1 MTRSVAATRGIAWR
15 LLGTATAVL
24 FVASACSSSSATPSP
39 AVTQPAASQPA
50 ASQPAGASPAAS
62 AAASQAIDT
71 TTPMT
76 LNVLLMQQAAY
87 SASDIQAMDDAF
99 TKAYPNITINPELVS
114 YDSLHDKIVT
124 AQVGGSGKYDVV
136 LMDTPWPAELVT
148 ANIVSDITSKVPAD
162 FTSGVFDSAWTAAKY
177 NGKVYGV
184 PWINDTKFFFY
195 NTDMFAKAGI
205 ATAPKTWDEVEA
217 DAKLIKA
224 TGVKYPIT
232 ASWKQAEAVICDWT
246 QLAAAFGGSD
256 FVDASGKALFNQG
269 GGLAALTFMKK
280 LIDEGLVDPA
290 SLSQT
295 EDDVNSVMS
304 AGQSAMALNWTY
316 GLSVMNDPTK
326 STVAGK
332 MKVAPSPGEGSVTTS
347 GVNGGMSLAVTTT
360 TKHPNEALAYA
371 LFLASESS
379 QEMDV
384 ANALPMWKA
393 SFDNTN
399 VTKGN
404 PDLFAAAKIQF
415 AGLVARPVVPYY
427 TKLSN
432 ALQDA
437 IQQTLLGKKT
447 PQQALDDVAAQ
458 LPTFQQ

>member
-1 MTRSVAATRGIAWR
+1 MIRSAAAPRGIARR
-15 LLGTATAVL
+15 LLVTATAVL
-24 FVASACSSSSATPSP
+24 LVASACSSSATT
-39 AVTQPAASQPA
+39 A
-50 ASQPAGASPAAS
+50 PAAS
-62 AAASQAIDT
+62 AGAASGAVDT

-87 SASDIQAMDDAF
+87 SAGDIQAMDDAF
-99 TKAYPNITINPELVS
+99 TKQYPNITINPELVS

-124 AQVGGSGKYDVV
+124 AQVGGNGKYDVV

-148 ANIVSDITSKVPAD
+148 ANIVSDITSKIPAD
-162 FTSGVFDSAWTAAKY
+162 FLSGVFDSAWTAAKY
-177 NGKVYGV
+177 NGKTYGV

-195 NTDMFAKAGI
+195 NSDMFSKAGLT
-205 ATAPKTWDEVEA
+205 AAPKTWDEVEA
-217 DAKLIKA
+217 DAKAIKA
-224 TGVKYPIT
+224 AGIVKYPIT

-256 FVDASGKALFNQG
+256 FVDANGKALFNQG

-280 LIDEGLVDPA
+280 LLDEGLVDPA

-295 EDDVNSVMS
+295 EDDVNSVVS
-304 AGQSAMALNWTY
+304 AGQAAMALNWTY
-316 GLSVMNDPTK
+316 GLSVMNDPSK

-332 MKVAPSPGEGSVTTS
+332 IKVAPSPGEGSVTTS

-371 LFLASESS
+371 LFMASEKS

-393 SFDNTN
+393 SFDDPN
-399 VTKGN
+399 VTKNN
-404 PDLFAAAKIQF
+404 PDLFAAAKIEF

-437 IQQTLLGKKT
+437 IQQALLGKKT

-458 LPTFQQ
+458 LPSFQK

>member
-1 MTRSVAATRGIAWR
+1 MIRSAAAPRGIARR
-15 LLGTATAVL
+15 LLVTATAVL
-24 FVASACSSSSATPSP
+24 LVASACSSSATT
-39 AVTQPAASQPA
+39 A
-50 ASQPAGASPAAS
+50 PAAS
-62 AAASQAIDT
+62 AGAASGAVDT

-99 TKAYPNITINPELVS
+99 TKQYPNITINPELVS

-124 AQVGGSGKYDVV
+124 AQVGGNGKYDVV

-148 ANIVSDITSKVPAD
+148 ANIVSDITSKIPAD
-162 FTSGVFDSAWTAAKY
+162 FLSGVFDSAWTAAKY
-177 NGKVYGV
+177 NGKIYGV

-195 NTDMFAKAGI
+195 NSDMFSKAGLT
-205 ATAPKTWDEVEA
+205 AAPKTWDEVEA
-217 DAKLIKA
+217 DAKAIKA
-224 TGVKYPIT
+224 AGIVKYPIT

-256 FVDASGKALFNQG
+256 FVDPNGKALFNQG
-269 GGLAALTFMKK
+269 GGLAALTFIKK
-280 LIDEGLVDPA
+280 LLDEGLVDPA

-295 EDDVNSVMS
+295 EDDVNSVVS
-304 AGQSAMALNWTY
+304 AGQAAMALNWTY
-316 GLSVMNDPTK
+316 GLSVMNDPSK

-371 LFLASESS
+371 LFMASEKS

-393 SFDNTN
+393 SFDDPN
-399 VTKGN
+399 VTKNN
-404 PDLFAAAKIQF
+404 PDLFAAAKIEF

-437 IQQTLLGKKT
+437 IQQALLGKKT

-458 LPTFQQ
+458 LPSFQK

>member
-1 MTRSVAATRGIAWR
+1 V
-15 LLGTATAVL
+15 LL
-24 FVASACSSSSATPSP
+24 VASACSSSATT
-39 AVTQPAASQPA
+39 A
-50 ASQPAGASPAAS
+50 PAAS
-62 AAASQAIDT
+62 AGAASGAVDT

-99 TKAYPNITINPELVS
+99 TKQYPNITINPELVS

-124 AQVGGSGKYDVV
+124 AQVGGNGKYDVV

-148 ANIVSDITSKVPAD
+148 ANIVSDITSKIPAD
-162 FTSGVFDSAWTAAKY
+162 FLSGVFDSAWTAAKY
-177 NGKVYGV
+177 NGKTYGV

-195 NTDMFAKAGI
+195 NSDMFSKAGLT
-205 ATAPKTWDEVEA
+205 AAPKTWDEVEA
-217 DAKLIKA
+217 DAKAIKA
-224 TGVKYPIT
+224 AGIVKYPIT

-256 FVDASGKALFNQG
+256 FVDANGKALFNQG

-280 LIDEGLVDPA
+280 LLDEGLVDPA

-295 EDDVNSVMS
+295 EDDVNSVVS
-304 AGQSAMALNWTY
+304 AGQAAMALNWTY
-316 GLSVMNDPTK
+316 GLSVMNDPSK

-332 MKVAPSPGEGSVTTS
+332 IKVAPSPGEGSVTTS

-371 LFLASESS
+371 LFMASEKS

-393 SFDNTN
+393 SFDDPN
-399 VTKGN
+399 VTKNN
-404 PDLFAAAKIQF
+404 PDLFAAAKIEF

-437 IQQTLLGKKT
+437 IQQALLGKKT

-458 LPTFQQ
+458 LPSFQK

>member
-1 MTRSVAATRGIAWR
+1 MIRSAAAPRGIARR
-15 LLGTATAVL
+15 LLVTATAVL
-24 FVASACSSSSATPSP
+24 LVASACSSSATT
-39 AVTQPAASQPA
+39 A
-50 ASQPAGASPAAS
+50 PAAS
-62 AAASQAIDT
+62 AGAASGAVDT

-99 TKAYPNITINPELVS
+99 TKQYPNITINPELVS

-124 AQVGGSGKYDVV
+124 AQVGGNGKYDVV

-148 ANIVSDITSKVPAD
+148 ANIVSDITSKIPAD
-162 FTSGVFDSAWTAAKY
+162 FLSGVFDSAWTAAKY
-177 NGKVYGV
+177 NGKIYGV

-195 NTDMFAKAGI
+195 NSDMFSKAGLT
-205 ATAPKTWDEVEA
+205 AAPKTWDEVEA
-217 DAKLIKA
+217 DAKAIKA
-224 TGVKYPIT
+224 AGIVKYPIT

-256 FVDASGKALFNQG
+256 FVDANGKALFNQG

-280 LIDEGLVDPA
+280 LLDEGLVDPA

-295 EDDVNSVMS
+295 EDDVNSVVS
-304 AGQSAMALNWTY
+304 AGQAAMALNWTY
-316 GLSVMNDPTK
+316 GLSVMNDPSK

-332 MKVAPSPGEGSVTTS
+332 MKVAPSPGEASVTTS

-371 LFLASESS
+371 LFMASEKS

-393 SFDNTN
+393 SFDDPN
-399 VTKGN
+399 VTKNN
-404 PDLFAAAKIQF
+404 PDLFAAAKIEF

-437 IQQTLLGKKT
+437 IQQALLGKKT

-458 LPTFQQ
+458 LPSFQK

>member
-1 MTRSVAATRGIAWR
+1 MIRSAAAPRGIARR
-15 LLGTATAVL
+15 LLVTATAVL
-24 FVASACSSSSATPSP
+24 LVASACSSSATT
-39 AVTQPAASQPA
+39 A
-50 ASQPAGASPAAS
+50 PAAS
-62 AAASQAIDT
+62 AGAASGAVDT

-99 TKAYPNITINPELVS
+99 TKQYPTITINPELVS

-124 AQVGGSGKYDVV
+124 AQVGGNGKYDVV

-148 ANIVSDITSKVPAD
+148 ANIVSDITSKIPAD
-162 FTSGVFDSAWTAAKY
+162 FLSGVFDSAWTAAKY
-177 NGKVYGV
+177 NGKIYGV

-195 NTDMFAKAGI
+195 NSDMFSKAGLT
-205 ATAPKTWDEVEA
+205 AAPKTWDEVEA
-217 DAKLIKA
+217 DAKAIKA
-224 TGVKYPIT
+224 AGIVKYPIT

-256 FVDASGKALFNQG
+256 FVDPNGKALFNQG

-280 LIDEGLVDPA
+280 LLDEGLVDPA

-295 EDDVNSVMS
+295 EDDVNSVVS
-304 AGQSAMALNWTY
+304 AGQAAMALNWTY
-316 GLSVMNDPTK
+316 GLSVMNDPSK

-371 LFLASESS
+371 LFMASEKS

-393 SFDNTN
+393 SFDDPN
-399 VTKGN
+399 VTKNN
-404 PDLFAAAKIQF
+404 PDLFAAAKIEF

-437 IQQTLLGKKT
+437 IQQALLGKKT

-458 LPTFQQ
+458 LPSFQK

>member
-1 MTRSVAATRGIAWR
+1 MNRSLAATRGIAWR
-15 LLGTATAVL
+15 FLGAATAAL
-24 FVASACSSSSATPSP
+24 FVASACSSSAPTSSPAATP
-39 AVTQPAASQPA
+39 PAASVVP
-50 ASQPAGASPAAS
+50 GTSPAAS
-62 AAASQAIDT
+62 SPIDT

-76 LNVLLMQQAAY
+76 LTVLLMQQAAY
-87 SASDIQAMDDAF
+87 SAADIQAMDDAF
-99 TKAYPNITINPELVS
+99 TKAYPNITITPELVS

-136 LMDTPWPAELVT
+136 LMDTPWPAELVK
-148 ANIVSDITSKVPAD
+148 ANIVSDITSKIPAD
-162 FTSGVFDSAWTAAKY
+162 FTSGVFDSAWTSAKY

-195 NTDMFAKAGI
+195 NSDMFAKAGLT
-205 ATAPKTWDEVEA
+205 AAPKTWDEVEA
-217 DAKLIKA
+217 DAKAIKTA
-224 TGVKYPIT
+224 GIVKYPIT

-256 FVDASGKALFNQG
+256 FVDADGKALFNQG

-280 LIDEGLVDPA
+280 LLDEGLVDPA

-295 EDDVNSVMS
+295 EDDVNSVVS
-304 AGQSAMALNWTY
+304 AGRAAMALNWTY
-316 GLSVMNDPTK
+316 GLSVMNDPSK

-332 MKVAPSPGEGSVTTS
+332 IKVVASPGEGNVATS

-371 LFLASESS
+371 LFMASEKS
-379 QEMDV
+379 QEIDV

-393 SFDNTN
+393 SFDNPD
-399 VTKGN
+399 VTKNN

-437 IQQTLLGKKT
+437 IQQALLVKKT
-447 PQQALDDVAAQ
+447 PQQALDDVATQ
-458 LPTFQQ
+458 LPTFK

>member
-1 MTRSVAATRGIAWR
+1 MIRSAAAPRGIARR
-15 LLGTATAVL
+15 LLVTATAVL
-24 FVASACSSSSATPSP
+24 LVASACSSSATT
-39 AVTQPAASQPA
+39 A
-50 ASQPAGASPAAS
+50 PAAS
-62 AAASQAIDT
+62 AGAASGAVDT

-99 TKAYPNITINPELVS
+99 TKQYPNITINPELVS

-124 AQVGGSGKYDVV
+124 AQVGGNGKYDVV

-148 ANIVSDITSKVPAD
+148 ANIVSDITSKIPAD
-162 FTSGVFDSAWTAAKY
+162 FLSGVFDSAWTAAKY
-177 NGKVYGV
+177 NGKTYGV

-195 NTDMFAKAGI
+195 NSDMFSKAGLT
-205 ATAPKTWDEVEA
+205 AAPKTWDEVEA
-217 DAKLIKA
+217 DAKAIKA
-224 TGVKYPIT
+224 AGIVKYPIT

-256 FVDASGKALFNQG
+256 FVDANGKALFNQG

-280 LIDEGLVDPA
+280 LLDEGLVDPA

-295 EDDVNSVMS
+295 EDDVNSVVS
-304 AGQSAMALNWTY
+304 AGQAAMALNWTY
-316 GLSVMNDPTK
+316 GLSVMNDPSK

-332 MKVAPSPGEGSVTTS
+332 IKVAPSPGEGSVTTS

-371 LFLASESS
+371 LFMASEKS

-393 SFDNTN
+393 SFDDSN
-399 VTKGN
+399 VTKNN
-404 PDLFAAAKIQF
+404 PDLFAAAKIEF

-437 IQQTLLGKKT
+437 IQQALLGKKT

-458 LPTFQQ
+458 LPSFQK

>member
-1 MTRSVAATRGIAWR
+1 
-15 LLGTATAVL
+15 
-24 FVASACSSSSATPSP
+24 
-39 AVTQPAASQPA
+39 
-50 ASQPAGASPAAS
+50 
-62 AAASQAIDT
+62 
-71 TTPMT
+71 
-76 LNVLLMQQAAY
+76 
-87 SASDIQAMDDAF
+87 
-99 TKAYPNITINPELVS
+99 
-114 YDSLHDKIVT
+114 
-124 AQVGGSGKYDVV
+124 
-136 LMDTPWPAELVT
+136 MDTPWPAELVRAT
-148 ANIVSDITSKVPAD
+148 IVTDITSKIPAN

-177 NGKVYGV
+177 NGKIYGV

-195 NTDMFAKAGI
+195 NSDMFSKAGI
-205 ATAPKTWDEVEA
+205 TVAPKTWDEVEA
-217 DAKLIKA
+217 DATAIKA
-224 TGVKYPIT
+224 AGIVKYPIT

-246 QLAAAFGGSD
+246 QLSAAFGSSD

-280 LIDEGLVDPA
+280 LLDEGLVDPA

-295 EDDVNSVMS
+295 EDDVNTVMS

-332 MKVAPSPGEGSVTTS
+332 IKVAPSPGEGSVTTS
-347 GVNGGMSLAVTTT
+347 GVNGGMSLAITTT
-360 TKHPNEALAYA
+360 SKYPDQALQYA
-371 LFLASESS
+371 LFMASEQS

-393 SFDNTN
+393 SFDDPN
-399 VTKGN
+399 VTKNN
-404 PDLFAAAKIQF
+404 PDLFAAAKIEF

-437 IQQTLLGKKT
+437 IQQALLGNKT
-447 PQQALDDVAAQ
+447 PQQALDDVATQ

>member
-1 MTRSVAATRGIAWR
+1 MIRSDAAPRGIARR
-15 LLGTATAVL
+15 LLVTATAVL
-24 FVASACSSSSATPSP
+24 LVASACSSSATT
-39 AVTQPAASQPA
+39 A
-50 ASQPAGASPAAS
+50 PAAS
-62 AAASQAIDT
+62 AGAASGAVDT

-124 AQVGGSGKYDVV
+124 AQVGGNGKYDVV

-148 ANIVSDITSKVPAD
+148 ANIVSDITSKIPAD
-162 FTSGVFDSAWTAAKY
+162 FLSGVFDSAWTAAKY
-177 NGKVYGV
+177 NGKIYGV

-195 NTDMFAKAGI
+195 NSDMFSKAGLT
-205 ATAPKTWDEVEA
+205 AAPKTWDEVEA
-217 DAKLIKA
+217 DAKAIKA
-224 TGVKYPIT
+224 AGIVKYPIT

-256 FVDASGKALFNQG
+256 FVDANGKALFNQG

-280 LIDEGLVDPA
+280 LLDEGLVDPA

-295 EDDVNSVMS
+295 EDDVNSVVS
-304 AGQSAMALNWTY
+304 AGQAAMALNWTY
-316 GLSVMNDPTK
+316 GLSVMNDPSK

-332 MKVAPSPGEGSVTTS
+332 IKVAPSPGEGSVTTS

-371 LFLASESS
+371 LSMASEKS

-393 SFDNTN
+393 SFDDPN
-399 VTKGN
+399 VTKNN
-404 PDLFAAAKIQF
+404 PDLFAAAKIEF

-437 IQQTLLGKKT
+437 IQQALLGKKT

-458 LPTFQQ
+458 LPSFQK

>member
-1 MTRSVAATRGIAWR
+1 MIRSAAAPRGIARR
-15 LLGTATAVL
+15 LLVTATAVL
-24 FVASACSSSSATPSP
+24 LVASACSSSATT
-39 AVTQPAASQPA
+39 A
-50 ASQPAGASPAAS
+50 PAAS
-62 AAASQAIDT
+62 AGAASGAVDT

-99 TKAYPNITINPELVS
+99 TKQYPNITINPELVS

-124 AQVGGSGKYDVV
+124 AQVGGNGKYDVV

-148 ANIVSDITSKVPAD
+148 ANIVSDITSKIPAD
-162 FTSGVFDSAWTAAKY
+162 FLSGVFDSAWTAAKY
-177 NGKVYGV
+177 NDKTYGV

-195 NTDMFAKAGI
+195 NSDMFSKAGLT
-205 ATAPKTWDEVEA
+205 AAPKTWDEVEA
-217 DAKLIKA
+217 DAKAIKA
-224 TGVKYPIT
+224 AGIVKYPIT

-256 FVDASGKALFNQG
+256 FVDANGKALFNQG

-280 LIDEGLVDPA
+280 LLDEGLVDPA

-295 EDDVNSVMS
+295 EDDVNSVVS
-304 AGQSAMALNWTY
+304 AGQAAMALNWTY
-316 GLSVMNDPTK
+316 GLSVMNDPSK

-332 MKVAPSPGEGSVTTS
+332 IKVAPSPGEGSVTTS

-371 LFLASESS
+371 LFMASEKS

-393 SFDNTN
+393 SFDDPN
-399 VTKGN
+399 VTKNN
-404 PDLFAAAKIQF
+404 PDLFAAAKIEF

-437 IQQTLLGKKT
+437 IQQALLGKKT

-458 LPTFQQ
+458 LPSFQK

>member
-1 MTRSVAATRGIAWR
+1 MIRSDAAPRGIARR
-15 LLGTATAVL
+15 LLVTATAAL
-24 FVASACSSSSATPSP
+24 LVASACSSSATT
-39 AVTQPAASQPA
+39 A
-50 ASQPAGASPAAS
+50 PAAS
-62 AAASQAIDT
+62 AGAASGAVDT

-124 AQVGGSGKYDVV
+124 AQVGGNGKYDVV

-148 ANIVSDITSKVPAD
+148 ANIVSDITSKIPAD
-162 FTSGVFDSAWTAAKY
+162 FLSGVFDSAWTAAKY
-177 NGKVYGV
+177 NGKIYGV

-195 NTDMFAKAGI
+195 NSDMFSKAGLT
-205 ATAPKTWDEVEA
+205 AAPKTWDEVEA
-217 DAKLIKA
+217 DAKAIKA
-224 TGVKYPIT
+224 AGIVKYPIT

-256 FVDASGKALFNQG
+256 FVDANGKALFNQG

-280 LIDEGLVDPA
+280 LLDEGLVDPA

-295 EDDVNSVMS
+295 EDDVNSVVS
-304 AGQSAMALNWTY
+304 AGQAAMALNWTY
-316 GLSVMNDPTK
+316 GLSVMNDPSK

-332 MKVAPSPGEGSVTTS
+332 IKVAPSPGEGSVATS

-371 LFLASESS
+371 LSMASEKS

-393 SFDNTN
+393 SFDDPN
-399 VTKGN
+399 VTKNN
-404 PDLFAAAKIQF
+404 PDLFAAAKIEF

-437 IQQTLLGKKT
+437 IQQALLGKKT

-458 LPTFQQ
+458 LPSFQQ

>member
-1 MTRSVAATRGIAWR
+1 MIRSAAAPRGIARR
-15 LLGTATAVL
+15 LLVTATAVL
-24 FVASACSSSSATPSP
+24 LVASACSSSATT
-39 AVTQPAASQPA
+39 A
-50 ASQPAGASPAAS
+50 PAAS
-62 AAASQAIDT
+62 AGAASGAVDT

-99 TKAYPNITINPELVS
+99 TKQYPNITINPELVS

-124 AQVGGSGKYDVV
+124 AQVGGNGKYDVV

-148 ANIVSDITSKVPAD
+148 ANIVSDITSKIPAD
-162 FTSGVFDSAWTAAKY
+162 FLSGVFDSAWTAAKY
-177 NGKVYGV
+177 NGKIYGV

-195 NTDMFAKAGI
+195 NSDMFSKAGLT
-205 ATAPKTWDEVEA
+205 AAPKTWDEVEA
-217 DAKLIKA
+217 DAKAIKA
-224 TGVKYPIT
+224 AGIVKYPIT

-256 FVDASGKALFNQG
+256 FVDPNGKALFNQG

-280 LIDEGLVDPA
+280 LLDEGLVDPA

-295 EDDVNSVMS
+295 EDDVNSVVS
-304 AGQSAMALNWTY
+304 AGQAAMALNWTY
-316 GLSVMNDPTK
+316 GLSVMNDPSK

-371 LFLASESS
+371 LFMASEKS

-393 SFDNTN
+393 SFDDPN
-399 VTKGN
+399 VTKNN
-404 PDLFAAAKIQF
+404 PDLFAAAKIEF

-437 IQQTLLGKKT
+437 IQQALLGKKT

-458 LPTFQQ
+458 LPSFQK

>member
-1 MTRSVAATRGIAWR
+1 MIRSAAAPRGIARR
-15 LLGTATAVL
+15 LLVTATTVL
-24 FVASACSSSSATPSP
+24 LVASACSSSATT
-39 AVTQPAASQPA
+39 A
-50 ASQPAGASPAAS
+50 PAAS
-62 AAASQAIDT
+62 AGAASGAVDT

-99 TKAYPNITINPELVS
+99 TKQYPNITINPELVS

-124 AQVGGSGKYDVV
+124 AQVGGNGKYDVV

-148 ANIVSDITSKVPAD
+148 ANIVSDITSKIPAD
-162 FTSGVFDSAWTAAKY
+162 FLSGVFDSAWTAAKY
-177 NGKVYGV
+177 NGKIYGV

-195 NTDMFAKAGI
+195 NSDMFSKAGLT
-205 ATAPKTWDEVEA
+205 AAPKTWDEVEA
-217 DAKLIKA
+217 DAKAIKA
-224 TGVKYPIT
+224 AGIVKYPIT

-256 FVDASGKALFNQG
+256 FVDPNGKALFNQG

-280 LIDEGLVDPA
+280 LLDEGLVDPA

-295 EDDVNSVMS
+295 EDDVNSVVS
-304 AGQSAMALNWTY
+304 AGQAAMALNWTY
-316 GLSVMNDPTK
+316 GLSVMNDPSK

-371 LFLASESS
+371 LFMASEKS

-393 SFDNTN
+393 SFDDPN
-399 VTKGN
+399 VTKNN
-404 PDLFAAAKIQF
+404 PDLFAAAKIEF

-437 IQQTLLGKKT
+437 IQQALLGKKT

-458 LPTFQQ
+458 LPSFQK

>member
-1 MTRSVAATRGIAWR
+1 MIRSAAAPRGIARR
-15 LLGTATAVL
+15 LLVTATAVL
-24 FVASACSSSSATPSP
+24 LVASACSSGATTAPVASAG
-39 AVTQPAASQPA
+39 AAS
-50 ASQPAGASPAAS
+50 GAV
-62 AAASQAIDT
+62 DT

-99 TKAYPNITINPELVS
+99 TKEYPNITINPELVS

-124 AQVGGSGKYDVV
+124 AQVGGNGKYDVV

-148 ANIVSDITSKVPAD
+148 ANIVSDITSKIPAD
-162 FTSGVFDSAWTAAKY
+162 FLSGVFDSAWTAAKY
-177 NGKVYGV
+177 NGKIYGV

-195 NTDMFAKAGI
+195 NSDMFSKAGLT
-205 ATAPKTWDEVEA
+205 AAPKTWDEVEA
-217 DAKLIKA
+217 DAKAIKA
-224 TGVKYPIT
+224 AGIVKYPIT

-256 FVDASGKALFNQG
+256 FVDANGKALFNQG

-280 LIDEGLVDPA
+280 LLDEGLVDPA

-295 EDDVNSVMS
+295 EDDVNSVVS
-304 AGQSAMALNWTY
+304 AGQAAMALNWTY
-316 GLSVMNDPTK
+316 GLSVMNDPSK

-332 MKVAPSPGEGSVTTS
+332 IKVAPSPGEGSVTTS

-371 LFLASESS
+371 LFMASEKS

-393 SFDNTN
+393 SFDDPN
-399 VTKGN
+399 VTKNN
-404 PDLFAAAKIQF
+404 PDLFAAAKIEF

-437 IQQTLLGKKT
+437 IQQALLGKKT

-458 LPTFQQ
+458 LPSFQQ

>member
-1 MTRSVAATRGIAWR
+1 MIRSAAAPRGIARR
-15 LLGTATAVL
+15 LLVTATAVL
-24 FVASACSSSSATPSP
+24 LVASACSSSATT
-39 AVTQPAASQPA
+39 A
-50 ASQPAGASPAAS
+50 PAAS
-62 AAASQAIDT
+62 AGAASGAVDT

-124 AQVGGSGKYDVV
+124 AQVGGNGKYDVV

-148 ANIVSDITSKVPAD
+148 ANIVSDITSKIPAD
-162 FTSGVFDSAWTAAKY
+162 FLSGVFDSAWTAAKY
-177 NGKVYGV
+177 NGKIYGV

-195 NTDMFAKAGI
+195 NSDMFSKAGLT
-205 ATAPKTWDEVEA
+205 AAPKTWDEVEA
-217 DAKLIKA
+217 DAKAIKA
-224 TGVKYPIT
+224 AGIVKYPIT

-256 FVDASGKALFNQG
+256 FVDANGKALFNQG

-280 LIDEGLVDPA
+280 LLDEGLVDPA

-295 EDDVNSVMS
+295 EDDVNSVVS
-304 AGQSAMALNWTY
+304 AGQAAMALNWTY
-316 GLSVMNDPTK
+316 GLSVMNDPSK

-332 MKVAPSPGEGSVTTS
+332 IKVAPSPGEGSVTTS

-371 LFLASESS
+371 LFMASEKS

-393 SFDNTN
+393 SFDDPN
-399 VTKGN
+399 VTKNN
-404 PDLFAAAKIQF
+404 PDLFAAAKIEF

-437 IQQTLLGKKT
+437 IQQALLGKKT

-458 LPTFQQ
+458 LPSFQK

>member
-1 MTRSVAATRGIAWR
+1 MIRSAAAPRGIARR
-15 LLGTATAVL
+15 LLVTATTVL
-24 FVASACSSSSATPSP
+24 LVASACSSSATT
-39 AVTQPAASQPA
+39 A
-50 ASQPAGASPAAS
+50 PAAS
-62 AAASQAIDT
+62 AGAASGAVDT

-99 TKAYPNITINPELVS
+99 TKQYPNITINPELVS

-124 AQVGGSGKYDVV
+124 AQVGGNGKYDVV

-148 ANIVSDITSKVPAD
+148 ANIVSDITSKIPAD
-162 FTSGVFDSAWTAAKY
+162 FLSGVFDSAWTAAKY
-177 NGKVYGV
+177 NGKIYGV

-195 NTDMFAKAGI
+195 NSDMFSKAGLT
-205 ATAPKTWDEVEA
+205 AAPKTWDEVEA
-217 DAKLIKA
+217 DAKAIKA
-224 TGVKYPIT
+224 AGIVKYPIT

-256 FVDASGKALFNQG
+256 FVDPNGKALFNQG

-280 LIDEGLVDPA
+280 LLDEGLVDPA

-295 EDDVNSVMS
+295 EDDVNSVVS
-304 AGQSAMALNWTY
+304 AGQAAMALNWTY
-316 GLSVMNDPTK
+316 GLSVMNDPSK

-332 MKVAPSPGEGSVTTS
+332 IKVAPSPGEGSVTTS

-371 LFLASESS
+371 LFMASEKS

-393 SFDNTN
+393 SFDDPN
-399 VTKGN
+399 VTKNN
-404 PDLFAAAKIQF
+404 PDLFAAAKIEF

-437 IQQTLLGKKT
+437 IQQALLGKKT

-458 LPTFQQ
+458 LPSFQK

>member
-1 MTRSVAATRGIAWR
+1 V
-15 LLGTATAVL
+15 LL
-24 FVASACSSSSATPSP
+24 VASACSSSATT
-39 AVTQPAASQPA
+39 A
-50 ASQPAGASPAAS
+50 PAAS
-62 AAASQAIDT
+62 AGAASGAVDT

-99 TKAYPNITINPELVS
+99 TKQYPNITINPELVS

-124 AQVGGSGKYDVV
+124 AQVGGNGKYDVV

-148 ANIVSDITSKVPAD
+148 ANIVSDITSKIPAD
-162 FTSGVFDSAWTAAKY
+162 FLSGVFDSAWTAAKY
-177 NGKVYGV
+177 NGKIYGV

-195 NTDMFAKAGI
+195 NSDMFSKAGLT
-205 ATAPKTWDEVEA
+205 AAPKTWDEVEA
-217 DAKLIKA
+217 DAKAIKA
-224 TGVKYPIT
+224 AGIVKYPIT

-256 FVDASGKALFNQG
+256 FVDPNGKALFNQG

-280 LIDEGLVDPA
+280 LLDEGLVDPA

-295 EDDVNSVMS
+295 EDDVNSVVS
-304 AGQSAMALNWTY
+304 AGQAAMALNWTY
-316 GLSVMNDPTK
+316 GLSVMNDPSK

-371 LFLASESS
+371 LFMASEKS

-393 SFDNTN
+393 SFDDPN
-399 VTKGN
+399 VTKNN
-404 PDLFAAAKIQF
+404 PDLFAAAKIEF

-437 IQQTLLGKKT
+437 IQQALLGKKT

-458 LPTFQQ
+458 LPSFQK

>member
-1 MTRSVAATRGIAWR
+1 MIRSAAAPRGIARR
-15 LLGTATAVL
+15 LLVTATAVL
-24 FVASACSSSSATPSP
+24 LVASACSSSATT
-39 AVTQPAASQPA
+39 A
-50 ASQPAGASPAAS
+50 PAAS
-62 AAASQAIDT
+62 AGAASGAVDT

-99 TKAYPNITINPELVS
+99 TKQYPNITINPELVS

-124 AQVGGSGKYDVV
+124 AQVGGNGKYDVV

-148 ANIVSDITSKVPAD
+148 ANIVSDITSKIPAD
-162 FTSGVFDSAWTAAKY
+162 FLSGVFDSAWTAAKY
-177 NGKVYGV
+177 NGKTYGV

-195 NTDMFAKAGI
+195 NSDMFSKAGLT
-205 ATAPKTWDEVEA
+205 AAPKTWDEVEA
-217 DAKLIKA
+217 DAKAIKA
-224 TGVKYPIT
+224 AGIVKYPIT

-256 FVDASGKALFNQG
+256 FVDPNGKALFNQG

-280 LIDEGLVDPA
+280 LLDEGLVDPA

-295 EDDVNSVMS
+295 EDDVNSVVS
-304 AGQSAMALNWTY
+304 AGQAAMALNWTY
-316 GLSVMNDPTK
+316 GLSVMNDPSK

-371 LFLASESS
+371 LFMASEKS

-393 SFDNTN
+393 SFDDPN
-399 VTKGN
+399 VTKNN
-404 PDLFAAAKIQF
+404 PDLFAAAKIEF

-437 IQQTLLGKKT
+437 IQQALLGKKT

-458 LPTFQQ
+458 LPSFQK

>member
-1 MTRSVAATRGIAWR
+1 MIRSAAAPRGIARR

-24 FVASACSSSSATPSP
+24 LVASACSSSATT
-39 AVTQPAASQPA
+39 A
-50 ASQPAGASPAAS
+50 PAAS
-62 AAASQAIDT
+62 AGAASGAVDT

-99 TKAYPNITINPELVS
+99 TKEYPNITINPELVS

-124 AQVGGSGKYDVV
+124 AQVGGNGKYDVV

-148 ANIVSDITSKVPAD
+148 ANIVSDITSRIPAN

-177 NGKVYGV
+177 NGKIYGV

-195 NTDMFAKAGI
+195 NSDMFSKAGLT
-205 ATAPKTWDEVEA
+205 AAPKTWDEVEA
-217 DAKLIKA
+217 DAKAIKA
-224 TGVKYPIT
+224 AGIVKYPIT

-256 FVDASGKALFNQG
+256 FVDANGKALFNQG

-280 LIDEGLVDPA
+280 LLDEGLVDPA

-295 EDDVNSVMS
+295 EDDVNSVVS
-304 AGQSAMALNWTY
+304 AGQAAMALNWTY
-316 GLSVMNDPTK
+316 GLSVMNDPSK

-332 MKVAPSPGEGSVTTS
+332 IKVAPSPGEGSVTTS

-371 LFLASESS
+371 LFMASEKS

-393 SFDNTN
+393 SFDDPN
-399 VTKGN
+399 VTKNN
-404 PDLFAAAKIQF
+404 PDLFAAAKIEF

-437 IQQTLLGKKT
+437 IQQALLGKKT

-458 LPTFQQ
+458 LPSFQQ

>member
-1 MTRSVAATRGIAWR
+1 MASVV
-15 LLGTATAVL
+15 LL
-24 FVASACSSSSATPSP
+24 VASACSSSATSAP
-39 AVTQPAASQPA
+39 
-50 ASQPAGASPAAS
+50 S
-62 AAASQAIDT
+62 AATGAIDT

-99 TKAYPNITINPELVS
+99 TKAHPNITINPELVS

-124 AQVGGSGKYDVV
+124 AQVGGAGKYDVV

-148 ANIVSDITSKVPAD
+148 ANIVSDITSKIPSD
-162 FTSGVFDSAWTAAKY
+162 FTAGVFDSAWTAAKY
-177 NGKVYGV
+177 NGKIYGV

-195 NTDMFAKAGI
+195 NSDMFAKAGI
-205 ATAPKTWDEVEA
+205 TTAPKTWDEVEA

-224 TGVKYPIT
+224 TGVQYPIT

-280 LIDEGLVDPA
+280 LLDEGLVDPA

-295 EDDVNSVMS
+295 EDDVNSVIS
-304 AGQSAMALNWTY
+304 AGKAAMALNWTY

-332 MKVAPSPGEGSVTTS
+332 MKVAPSPGEGSVTTT

-360 TKHPNEALAYA
+360 SKHPNEALAYA
-371 LFLASESS
+371 LSIASMSS
-379 QEMDV
+379 QELDV

-393 SFDNTN
+393 SFDDPN
-399 VTKGN
+399 VTKNN
-404 PDLFAAAKIQF
+404 PDLFAAAKIEF

-437 IQQTLLGKKT
+437 IQQALLGKKS

>member
-1 MTRSVAATRGIAWR
+1 MIRSDAAPRGIARR
-15 LLGTATAVL
+15 LLVTATAVL
-24 FVASACSSSSATPSP
+24 LVASACSSSATT
-39 AVTQPAASQPA
+39 A
-50 ASQPAGASPAAS
+50 PAAS
-62 AAASQAIDT
+62 AGAASGAVDT

-124 AQVGGSGKYDVV
+124 AQVGGNGKYDVV

-148 ANIVSDITSKVPAD
+148 ANIVSDITSKIPAD
-162 FTSGVFDSAWTAAKY
+162 FLSGVFDSAWTAAKY
-177 NGKVYGV
+177 NGKIYGV

-195 NTDMFAKAGI
+195 NSDMFSKAGLT
-205 ATAPKTWDEVEA
+205 AAPKTWDEVEA
-217 DAKLIKA
+217 DAKAIKA
-224 TGVKYPIT
+224 AGIVKYPIT

-246 QLAAAFGGSD
+246 QLAAAFGGSE
-256 FVDASGKALFNQG
+256 FVDANGKALFNQG

-280 LIDEGLVDPA
+280 LLDEGLVDPA

-295 EDDVNSVMS
+295 EDDVNSVVS
-304 AGQSAMALNWTY
+304 AGQAAMALNWTY
-316 GLSVMNDPTK
+316 GLSVMNDPSK

-332 MKVAPSPGEGSVTTS
+332 IKVAPSPGEGSVTTS

-371 LFLASESS
+371 LSMASEKS

-393 SFDNTN
+393 SFDDPN
-399 VTKGN
+399 VTKNN
-404 PDLFAAAKIQF
+404 PDLFAAAKIEF

-437 IQQTLLGKKT
+437 IQQALLGKKT

-458 LPTFQQ
+458 LPSFQK

>member
-1 MTRSVAATRGIAWR
+1 MIRSAAAPRGIARR
-15 LLGTATAVL
+15 LLVTATAVL
-24 FVASACSSSSATPSP
+24 LVASACSSSATT
-39 AVTQPAASQPA
+39 A
-50 ASQPAGASPAAS
+50 PAAS
-62 AAASQAIDT
+62 AGAASGAVDM

-99 TKAYPNITINPELVS
+99 TKQYPNITINPELVS

-124 AQVGGSGKYDVV
+124 AQVGGNGKYDVV

-148 ANIVSDITSKVPAD
+148 ANIVSDITSKIPAD
-162 FTSGVFDSAWTAAKY
+162 FLSGVFDSAWTAAKY
-177 NGKVYGV
+177 NGKIYGV

-195 NTDMFAKAGI
+195 NSDMFSKAGLT
-205 ATAPKTWDEVEA
+205 AAPKTWDEVEA
-217 DAKLIKA
+217 DAKAIKA
-224 TGVKYPIT
+224 AGIVKYPIT

-256 FVDASGKALFNQG
+256 FVDPNGKALFNQG

-280 LIDEGLVDPA
+280 LLDEGLVDPA

-295 EDDVNSVMS
+295 EDDVNSVVS
-304 AGQSAMALNWTY
+304 AGQAAMALNWTY
-316 GLSVMNDPTK
+316 GLSVMNDPSK

-371 LFLASESS
+371 LFMASEKS

-393 SFDNTN
+393 SFDDPN
-399 VTKGN
+399 VTKNN
-404 PDLFAAAKIQF
+404 PDLFAAAKIEF

-437 IQQTLLGKKT
+437 IQQALLGKKT

-458 LPTFQQ
+458 LPSFQK

>member
-1 MTRSVAATRGIAWR
+1 MIRSAAAPRGIARR
-15 LLGTATAVL
+15 LLVTATAVL
-24 FVASACSSSSATPSP
+24 LVASACSSSATT
-39 AVTQPAASQPA
+39 A
-50 ASQPAGASPAAS
+50 PAAS
-62 AAASQAIDT
+62 AGAASGAVDT

-99 TKAYPNITINPELVS
+99 TKQYPNITINPELVS

-124 AQVGGSGKYDVV
+124 AQVGGNGKYDVV

-148 ANIVSDITSKVPAD
+148 ANIVSDITSKIPAD
-162 FTSGVFDSAWTAAKY
+162 FLSGVFDSAWTAAKY
-177 NGKVYGV
+177 NGKTYGV

-195 NTDMFAKAGI
+195 NSDMFSKAGLT
-205 ATAPKTWDEVEA
+205 AAPKTWDEVEA
-217 DAKLIKA
+217 DAKAIKA
-224 TGVKYPIT
+224 AGIVKYPIT

-256 FVDASGKALFNQG
+256 FVDANGKALFNQG

-280 LIDEGLVDPA
+280 LLDEGLVDPA

-295 EDDVNSVMS
+295 EDDVNSVVS
-304 AGQSAMALNWTY
+304 AGQAAMALNWTY
-316 GLSVMNDPTK
+316 GLSVMNDPSK

-332 MKVAPSPGEGSVTTS
+332 IKVAPSPGEGSVTTS

-371 LFLASESS
+371 LFMASEKS

-393 SFDNTN
+393 SFDDPN
-399 VTKGN
+399 VTKNN
-404 PDLFAAAKIQF
+404 PDLFAAAKIEF

-437 IQQTLLGKKT
+437 IQQALLGKKT

-458 LPTFQQ
+458 LPSFQK

>member
-1 MTRSVAATRGIAWR
+1 MTRSVAASRGLTWR
-15 LLGTATAVL
+15 LVGTAMALL
-24 FVASACSSSSATPSP
+24 FAASACSSGSATSS
-39 AVTQPAASQPA
+39 PAASQA
-50 ASQPAGASPAAS
+50 AGASS
-62 AAASQAIDT
+62 AIDT

-99 TKAYPNITINPELVS
+99 TKAHPNITVNPELVA

-136 LMDTPWPAELVT
+136 LMDTPWPAELVK

-184 PWINDTKFFFY
+184 PWINDTKFLFY
-195 NTDMFAKAGI
+195 NTDMLTKAGI
-205 ATAPKTWDEVEA
+205 TAAPKTWDEVEA

-224 TGVKYPIT
+224 TGVKYPMT

-246 QLAAAFGGSD
+246 QLSAAFGSSD
-256 FVDASGKALFNQG
+256 FVDANGKALFNQG
-269 GGLAALTFMKK
+269 GGLAALTFMRR

-304 AGQSAMALNWTY
+304 AGQAAIALNWTY
-316 GLSVMNDPTK
+316 GLSVMNDPSK

-332 MKVAPSPGEGSVTTS
+332 IKVVPSPGEGSVTTS

-393 SFDNTN
+393 SFDKAD

-437 IQQTLLGKKT
+437 IQQTLLAKMD
-447 PQQALDDVAAQ
+447 PQQALDGVAAQ
-458 LPTFQQ
+458 LASFQQ

>member
-1 MTRSVAATRGIAWR
+1 MIRSAAAPRGIARR
-15 LLGTATAVL
+15 LLVTATAVL
-24 FVASACSSSSATPSP
+24 LVASACSSSATT
-39 AVTQPAASQPA
+39 A
-50 ASQPAGASPAAS
+50 PAAS
-62 AAASQAIDT
+62 AGAASGAVDT

-99 TKAYPNITINPELVS
+99 TKQYPNITINPELVS

-124 AQVGGSGKYDVV
+124 AQVGGNGKYDVV

-148 ANIVSDITSKVPAD
+148 ANIVSDITSKIPAD
-162 FTSGVFDSAWTAAKY
+162 FLSGVFDSAWTAAKY
-177 NGKVYGV
+177 NGKIYGV

-195 NTDMFAKAGI
+195 NSDMFSKAGLT
-205 ATAPKTWDEVEA
+205 AAPKTWDEVEA
-217 DAKLIKA
+217 DAKAIKA
-224 TGVKYPIT
+224 AGIVKYPIT

-256 FVDASGKALFNQG
+256 FVDPNGKALFNQG

-280 LIDEGLVDPA
+280 LLDEGLVDPA

-295 EDDVNSVMS
+295 EDDVNSVVS
-304 AGQSAMALNWTY
+304 AGQAAMALNWTY
-316 GLSVMNDPTK
+316 GLSVMNDPSK

-332 MKVAPSPGEGSVTTS
+332 IKVAPSPGEGSVTTS

-371 LFLASESS
+371 LFMASEKS

-393 SFDNTN
+393 SFDDPN
-399 VTKGN
+399 VTKNN
-404 PDLFAAAKIQF
+404 PDLFAAAKIEF

-437 IQQTLLGKKT
+437 IQQALLGKKT

-458 LPTFQQ
+458 LPSFQK

>member
-1 MTRSVAATRGIAWR
+1 MIRSAAAPRGIARR
-15 LLGTATAVL
+15 LLVTATAVL
-24 FVASACSSSSATPSP
+24 LVASACSSSATT
-39 AVTQPAASQPA
+39 A
-50 ASQPAGASPAAS
+50 PAAS
-62 AAASQAIDT
+62 AGAASGAVDT

-99 TKAYPNITINPELVS
+99 TKQYPNITINPELVS

-124 AQVGGSGKYDVV
+124 AQVGGNGKYDVV

-148 ANIVSDITSKVPAD
+148 ANIVSDITSKIPAD
-162 FTSGVFDSAWTAAKY
+162 FLSGVFDSAWTAAKY
-177 NGKVYGV
+177 NGKTYGV

-195 NTDMFAKAGI
+195 NSDMFSKAGLT
-205 ATAPKTWDEVEA
+205 AAPKTWDEVEA
-217 DAKLIKA
+217 DAKAIKA
-224 TGVKYPIT
+224 AGIVKYPIT

-256 FVDASGKALFNQG
+256 FVDANGKALFNQG

-280 LIDEGLVDPA
+280 LLDEGLVDPA

-295 EDDVNSVMS
+295 EDDVNSVVS
-304 AGQSAMALNWTY
+304 AGQAAMALNWTY
-316 GLSVMNDPTK
+316 GLSVMNDPSK

-371 LFLASESS
+371 LFMASEKS

-393 SFDNTN
+393 SFDDPN
-399 VTKGN
+399 VTKNN
-404 PDLFAAAKIQF
+404 PDLFAAAKIEF

-437 IQQTLLGKKT
+437 IQQALLGKKT

-458 LPTFQQ
+458 LPSFQK